1 LEDNEMSGTQAHET
15 HLLHEAPEKSPDAA
29 KNFFHPNEVVEDL
42 LLTRTEKREILA
54 SWASDL
60 HAVPDAPALRQ
71 LENGAVIR
79 LDAILTA
86 LQSLDDETSD
96 RTVPE
101 QFQTFPR
108 RLRVAARLK
117 SALRRRWS
125 DDDDD
130 NPPPCPAVITR
141 PPGGPVRGGA
151 VVDLGLA
158 LAS

>member
-1 LEDNEMSGTQAHET
+1 MSGTQAHET

-29 KNFFHPNEVVEDL
+29 KNFFHPDEVVEDL

-96 RTVPE
+96 AGPTTMMTIRHRA
-101 QFQTFPR
+101 R
-108 RLRVAARLK
+108 RSLQGHLADRCAVGQSSIQAWRWRPDIRL
-117 SALRRRWS
+117 
-125 DDDDD
+125 
-130 NPPPCPAVITR
+130 
-141 PPGGPVRGGA
+141 GG
-151 VVDLGLA
+151 
-158 LAS
+158 